1 MIGYLLGAENHEVF
15 LILATYLPALIHF
28 VPANKAFVMCETPNF
43 VWKYKS
49 ILDTAGRQKLFL
61 SSRNGIKTSKT
72 KLYAANL
79 KKKRTSITWEIW
91 RMLRIIQMSEIKCLE
106 RGIYKGKCES
116 AKTQLMA
123 RY

>member
-1 MIGYLLGAENHEVF
+1 MKSFSSWLLTYQHSFILCLPIKHLSCVRHQILSGNTKVYLIQQEDR
-15 LILATYLPALIHF
+15 
-28 VPANKAFVMCETPNF
+28 NF
-43 VWKYKS
+43 S
-49 ILDTAGRQKLFL
+49 CPPGME
-61 SSRNGIKTSKT
+61 
-72 KLYAANL
+72 L
-79 KKKRTSITWEIW
+79 KQAKQNFMLQIFKKRTSITWEIW